1 MKGYPQITQK
11 KICEI
16 CGWMGLIFM
25 MKDIRYAI
33 RGLLKRPGFVAVAVI
48 TLALGI
54 GANSAIFS
62 LVNTVLLRS
71 LPVER
76 PSEIVSVAV
85 RGKGDSL
92 SAFSYPNYK
101 DFRDRNDVLSGLLV
115 YRFVPLSLSRS
126 GVNERIWGYEVS
138 GNYFDVLNV
147 KAIQGRTFLPEED
160 KMKNAN
166 PVVVISYDSW
176 QRRFGGDPGLVGKDV
191 LINNHQFR
199 VIGIAPEGFKG
210 TEFVYSPEIWLTA
223 SMIEWAE
230 PGATWLDERGTKNF
244 FGIGRLKSGVS
255 SGQAE
260 ASLNLLSQQLAKE
273 YPEDT
278 EGQTIKVGAPGF
290 ILPDLRGAVVSFTW
304 VMMAAVGLVLL
315 VTCTNLAG
323 LMLARATD
331 RRKEIAIRL
340 AMGAN
345 RLRLIRQLLTESILL
360 SIIGG
365 VAGLLLALW
374 ILKVLLALKPPI
386 DFPLSLD
393 VGIDWRVLLF
403 SLAVSVVAGAIF
415 GLAPALQATRP
426 NLVGTLKDT
435 AAQGGAAKTRLRS
448 VLVVAQIAISLVVLI
463 SAGLVVRTLQQ
474 LQTMNPG
481 FTPQNALT
489 MSFDLGLQGYDEARG
504 QQFYRQVLERV
515 QSLPGVESAAVSS
528 YIPLSLNYNSRTIFV
543 EGKPAERGDNAPLAM
558 NASVG
563 PAYFKTMGT
572 PILQGREFTDQDEEK
587 SERVAVVNETFVR
600 RLMPELQT
608 TAEAIGK
615 RFSFRGPEGPFR
627 RIVGVAVAGKY
638 FNIAE
643 EPRPFVWTTMTQDY
657 QSSGI
662 LTVRTRGNPEAL
674 VAPVR
679 GEVLALDANMPLYD
693 VKTLTEHMKFA
704 LFPAKVAAT
713 VLGVFGLVAL
723 LLSAIGVYGI
733 TSYAVA
739 QRTHEIGIRLALGA
753 QLGDVLRLVLSHGL
767 KLTIMGAAIGLFG
780 AYLATRAITSVL
792 YGVSATDPL
801 TFGVVSVLLIG
812 VALIACY
819 VPARR
824 ATKVE
829 PLVALRNE

>member
-1 MKGYPQITQK
+1 
-11 KICEI
+11 
-16 CGWMGLIFM
+16 
-25 MKDIRYAI
+25 
-33 RGLLKRPGFVAVAVI
+33 
-48 TLALGI
+48 
-54 GANSAIFS
+54 
-62 LVNTVLLRS
+62 
-71 LPVER
+71 
-76 PSEIVSVAV
+76 
-85 RGKGDSL
+85 
-92 SAFSYPNYK
+92 
-101 DFRDRNDVLSGLLV
+101 
-115 YRFVPLSLSRS
+115 S

-255 SGQAE
+255 SRHAE

-481 FTPQNALT
+481 FNAQNALT

-662 LTVRTRGNPEAL
+662 LTVRTNGNPEAL
-674 VAPVR
+674 VGPVR
-679 GEVLALDANMPLYD
+679 GEVLAL
-693 VKTLTEHMKFA
+693 
-704 LFPAKVAAT
+704 
-713 VLGVFGLVAL
+713 
-723 LLSAIGVYGI
+723 
-733 TSYAVA
+733 
-739 QRTHEIGIRLALGA
+739 
-753 QLGDVLRLVLSHGL
+753 
-767 KLTIMGAAIGLFG
+767 
-780 AYLATRAITSVL
+780 
-792 YGVSATDPL
+792 
-801 TFGVVSVLLIG
+801 
-812 VALIACY
+812 
-819 VPARR
+819 
-824 ATKVE
+824 
-829 PLVALRNE
+829 

>member
-1 MKGYPQITQK
+1 
-11 KICEI
+11 
-16 CGWMGLIFM
+16 

-33 RGLLKRPGFVAVAVI
+33 RGLVKRPGFVAIAVI

-54 GANSAIFS
+54 GANTAIFS

-71 LPVER
+71 LPVDR
-76 PSEIVSVAV
+76 PNEIVSVAM
-85 RGKGDSL
+85 RGKDDSM

-115 YRFVPLSLSRS
+115 YRFVPLSLSRGS
-126 GVNERIWGYEVS
+126 ANERIWGYEVS
-138 GNYFDVLNV
+138 GNYFDVLHV
-147 KAIQGRTFLPEED
+147 KAIQGRTFLSEED
-160 KMKNAN
+160 QTKLSH

-176 QRRFGGDPGLVGKDV
+176 QRRFGGDPNLVGKDL

-210 TEFVYSPEIWLTA
+210 TELVYSPEIWLTA
-223 SMIEWAE
+223 SMMEWAE
-230 PGATWLDERGTKNF
+230 PGATWIDNRKAKNF
-244 FGIGRLKSGVS
+244 FGVGRLKSGVS
-255 SGQAE
+255 SRQAE
-260 ASLNLLSQQLAKE
+260 ASLNLLTQQLAKE
-273 YPEDT
+273 YPDSN
-278 EGQTIKVGAPGF
+278 EGQSVRIVPPGF

-360 SIIGG
+360 SFVGG
-365 VAGLLLALW
+365 AAGLLLALW
-374 ILKVLLALKPPI
+374 IIKVLLALKPPI
-386 DFPLSLD
+386 DFPLALD
-393 VGIDWRVLLF
+393 VGVDWRVLLF
-403 SLAVSVVAGAIF
+403 SLSISIAAGAIF

-426 NLVGTLKDT
+426 NILGTLKDT
-435 AAQGGAAKTRLRS
+435 AAQGGAGKTRLRS

-463 SAGLVVRTLQQ
+463 TAGLVVRTLQQ

-481 FTPQNALT
+481 FDTQNGLM
-489 MSFDLGLQGYDEARG
+489 MSFDLGLQGYDETHG
-504 QQFYRQVLERV
+504 QQFYRQLIERL

-528 YIPLSLNYNSRTIFV
+528 YIPLTLNYNSNNFFI
-543 EGKPAERGDNAPLAM
+543 EGKPAERGENLPQAM
-558 NASVG
+558 VASVG
-563 PAYFKTMGT
+563 PGYFKTMRT
-572 PILQGREFTDQDEEK
+572 PVLQGREFTEQDEAK
-587 SERVAVVNETFVR
+587 SETVATVNETLVR
-600 RLMPELQT
+600 RFMPELGT
-608 TAEAIGK
+608 SADAIGK
-615 RFSFRGPEGPFR
+615 RFSFRGPGGPFL
-627 RIVGVAVAGKY
+627 RIVGVAKDGKY

-643 EPRPFVWTTMTQDY
+643 DPRPFIWTPMSQDY
-657 QSSGI
+657 SSNGI
-662 LTVRTRGNPEAL
+662 LVVRSKGNPDSLFAS
-674 VAPVR
+674 VR
-679 GEVLALDANMPLYD
+679 SEVQSLDPNLPLFD
-693 VKTLTEHMKFA
+693 VKTLSEHMKLA

-739 QRTHEIGIRLALGA
+739 QRTHEIGVRLALGA
-753 QLGDVLRLVLSHGL
+753 QFGDVLRLVLRHGL
-767 KLTIMGAAIGLFG
+767 KLTIIGAAIGLFG

-801 TFGVVSVLLIG
+801 TFGGVSLLLVG
-812 VALIACY
+812 VALVACY
-819 VPARR
+819 IPARR

-829 PLVALRNE
+829 PLIALRNE